1 MEQPMDYTT
10 GEASEIGAVKGLRG
24 DRTRSRSTSWLAWGL
39 WLLVVLVWGLVI
51 AFLLANDGL
60 TTRELTVAVALW
72 VPFLAFA
79 TVGAVI
85 LARRPGNRIGWLCWA
100 IGFTITVAFWGS
112 TQVSVVLAN
121 QDRSSAWVLLPQL
134 GTMAYFGTL
143 LGLVPFLVLLF
154 PTGQLL
160 SRGWRPVAW
169 ALGLVL
175 GLYLTAVLLT
185 PGPINLNLPDNPD
198 NPLGIESA
206 EGLLRLVQTM
216 AGVAA
221 PVLALAALAS
231 VVVRFRSA
239 RGEERQQLKWF
250 TFVVAAELVLL
261 PGLGSV
267 AEQVAPEV
275 GALVVFPASISLIPI
290 AIGLAVLR
298 YRLYDIDRIIN
309 RTLVYGLLTVLLG
322 ATYTVSVFG
331 LGQLLSPATGE
342 SALAVAASTLVVA
355 ALFQPARRRVQAAVD
370 RRFNRRKYNT
380 ATTIQAFST
389 RLRDQVDLD
398 TVSTEL
404 LAVVD
409 QTMEPTQASLWLR
422 PPARGSLGSAGSE
435 VRTTPWAY

>member
-1 MEQPMDYTT
+1 MDYTT
-10 GEASEIGAVKGLRG
+10 GEASETGAVKGPRR
-24 DRTRSRSTSWLAWGL
+24 DRTRSRSASWLAWGL

-51 AFLLANDGL
+51 AFLLANEGL

-100 IGFTITVAFWGS
+100 IGFAFTVSLWGS
-112 TQVSVVLAN
+112 KQVWVVLAD
-121 QDRSSAWVLLPQL
+121 QGRSSAWALLPQL
-134 GTMAYFGTL
+134 GILAFLGTL
-143 LGLVPFLVLLF
+143 LGLLPFLVLVF

-160 SRGWRPVAW
+160 SRRWRPVAW
-169 ALGLVL
+169 TLGLVL
-175 GLYLTAVLLT
+175 GLYLTAGLLT
-185 PGPINLNLPDNPD
+185 PGPVPLGLPDNPG
-198 NPLGIESA
+198 NPLGVEAA

-275 GALVVFPASISLIPI
+275 GVLVVFPASISLIPL

-370 RRFNRRKYNT
+370 RRFNRRRYNA
-380 ATTIQAFST
+380 ATSIQAFSS
-389 RLRDQVDLD
+389 RLRDQIDLD
-398 TVSTEL
+398 TLSTEL

-409 QTMEPTQASLWLR
+409 QTMEPTRVSLWLR
-422 PPARGSLGSAGSE
+422 PSPHGSSGTVRSAP
-435 VRTTPWAY
+435 RPTAWTY

>member
-1 MEQPMDYTT
+1 M
-10 GEASEIGAVKGLRG
+10 
-24 DRTRSRSTSWLAWGL
+24 DRTIGEPSPPSVVKSLRRDRLRPRSTSWLAWGL
-39 WLLVVLVWGLVI
+39 WLLVVLVWGLVLG
-51 AFLLANDGL
+51 FLLANDGL
-60 TTRELTVAVALW
+60 TTRELAVAVALW

-100 IGFTITVAFWGS
+100 IGFAFTVSLWGS
-112 TQVSVVLAN
+112 KQVWVVLVH
-121 QDRSSAWVLLPQL
+121 QGRSSAWALLPLL
-134 GTMAYFGTL
+134 GIMAFLGTL
-143 LGLVPFLVLLF
+143 LGLLPFLVLLF
-154 PTGQLL
+154 PTGRLL

-175 GLYLTAVLLT
+175 GLYLTAGLLS
-185 PGPINLNLPDNPD
+185 PGQIPLGLPGNPD
-198 NPLGIESA
+198 NPLGVESA

-261 PGLGSV
+261 PGLGGV

-290 AIGLAVLR
+290 AIGVAVLK

-309 RTLVYGLLTVLLG
+309 RTLVYGLLTATLAAVYAGVVLILVQLSGGIGTTPPSWAIAG
-322 ATYTVSVFG
+322 AT
-331 LGQLLSPATGE
+331 
-342 SALAVAASTLVVA
+342 LAAA
-355 ALFQPARRRVQAAVD
+355 ALFQPARRRIQAAVD
-370 RRFNRRKYNT
+370 RRFNRRKYD
-380 ATTIQAFST
+380 AAETIDTFGA
-389 RLRDQVDLD
+389 RLRDQIDLD
-398 TVSTEL
+398 TLSAEL

-409 QTMEPTQASLWLR
+409 QTMEPTRASLWLR
-422 PPARGSLGSAGSE
+422 PSAPGSSGTPRSEARPA
-435 VRTTPWAY
+435 TWAY

>member
-1 MEQPMDYTT
+1 MDYTT
-10 GEASEIGAVKGLRG
+10 GEASETGAVKGPRR
-24 DRTRSRSTSWLAWGL
+24 DRTRSRSASWLAWGL

-100 IGFTITVAFWGS
+100 IGFAFTVSLWGS
-112 TQVSVVLAN
+112 KQVWVVLAD
-121 QDRSSAWVLLPQL
+121 QGRSSAWALLPQL
-134 GTMAYFGTL
+134 GILAFLGTL
-143 LGLVPFLVLLF
+143 LGLLPFLVLVF

-160 SRGWRPVAW
+160 SRRWRPVAW

-175 GLYLTAVLLT
+175 GLYLTAGLLT
-185 PGPINLNLPDNPD
+185 PGPVPLGLPDNPG
-198 NPLGIESA
+198 NPLGVEAA

-275 GALVVFPASISLIPI
+275 GVLVVFPASISLIPL

-370 RRFNRRKYNT
+370 RRFNRRRYNA
-380 ATTIQAFST
+380 ATSIQAFSS
-389 RLRDQVDLD
+389 RLRDQIDLD
-398 TVSTEL
+398 TLSTEL

-409 QTMEPTQASLWLR
+409 QTMEPTRVSLWLR
-422 PPARGSLGSAGSE
+422 PSPHGSSGTVSAP
-435 VRTTPWAY
+435 RPTTWTY

>member
-1 MEQPMDYTT
+1 MDYTT
-10 GEASEIGAVKGLRG
+10 GEASEIGAVKGPRR
-24 DRTRSRSTSWLAWGL
+24 DRTRSRSASWLAWGL

-51 AFLLANDGL
+51 GFLLANDGL
-60 TTRELTVAVALW
+60 TTRELAVAVALW
-72 VPFLAFA
+72 VPFLTFA

-100 IGFTITVAFWGS
+100 IGFTFTVSLWGS
-112 TQVSVVLAN
+112 KQVWVVLAD
-121 QDRSSAWVLLPQL
+121 QGRSSAWALLPQL
-134 GTMAYFGTL
+134 GIMAFLGTL
-143 LGLVPFLVLLF
+143 LGLLPFLVLLF

-160 SRGWRPVAW
+160 SRRWRPVAW

-175 GLYLTAVLLT
+175 GLYLTAGLLT
-185 PGPINLNLPDNPD
+185 PGQIPLGLPDNPD
-198 NPLGIESA
+198 NPLGVEAA

-231 VVVRFRSA
+231 VVVRFRST

-261 PGLGSV
+261 PGLGGV

-275 GALVVFPASISLIPI
+275 GALVVFPASISLIPL

-322 ATYTVSVFG
+322 ATYIVSVFG

-370 RRFNRRKYNT
+370 RRFNRRRYNA
-380 ATTIQAFST
+380 ATSIQAFSS
-389 RLRDQVDLD
+389 RLREQVDLD
-398 TVSTEL
+398 TLSTEL

-409 QTMEPTQASLWLR
+409 QTMEPTRVSLWLR
-422 PPARGSLGSAGSE
+422 PSPHGSSGTVRSAP
-435 VRTTPWAY
+435 RPTTWTY

>member
-1 MEQPMDYTT
+1 MDYMT
-10 GEASEIGAVKGLRG
+10 GEASETGAVNGPRR

-60 TTRELTVAVALW
+60 TTRELRVAVALW

-100 IGFTITVAFWGS
+100 IGFTLTVAFWGS
-112 TQVSVVLAN
+112 KQVWVVLAN
-121 QDRSSAWVLLPQL
+121 QDRSAAWALLPQL

-143 LGLVPFLVLLF
+143 LGLLPLLVLLF

-160 SRGWRPVAW
+160 SRRWRPVAW
-169 ALGLVL
+169 AIGLVL

-185 PGPINLNLPDNPD
+185 PGPISLNLPTNPD
-198 NPLGIESA
+198 NPLGVEAA
-206 EGLLRLVQTM
+206 EGLLRLVQTI

-275 GALVVFPASISLIPI
+275 GVLVVFPVSISLIPL

-309 RTLVYGLLTVLLG
+309 RTLVYVLLTVLLG

-370 RRFNRRKYNT
+370 RRFNRRRYNA
-380 ATTIQAFST
+380 ATSIQAFSS
-389 RLRDQVDLD
+389 RLREQVDLD
-398 TVSTEL
+398 TLSTEL

-409 QTMEPTQASLWLR
+409 QTMEPTRVSLWLR
-422 PPARGSLGSAGSE
+422 PSPHGSSGTVRSAP
-435 VRTTPWAY
+435 RPTTWTY

>member
-1 MEQPMDYTT
+1 MDYTT
-10 GEASEIGAVKGLRG
+10 GEASEIGAVKGPRR
-24 DRTRSRSTSWLAWGL
+24 DRTRSRSASWLAWGL

-51 AFLLANDGL
+51 GFLLANDGL
-60 TTRELTVAVALW
+60 TTRELAVAVALW
-72 VPFLAFA
+72 VPFLTFA

-100 IGFTITVAFWGS
+100 IGFTFTVSLWGS
-112 TQVSVVLAN
+112 KQVWVVLAD
-121 QDRSSAWVLLPQL
+121 QGRSSAWALLPQL
-134 GTMAYFGTL
+134 GIMAFLGTL
-143 LGLVPFLVLLF
+143 LGLLPFLVLLF

-160 SRGWRPVAW
+160 SRRWRPVAW

-175 GLYLTAVLLT
+175 GLYLTAGLLT
-185 PGPINLNLPDNPD
+185 PGQIPLGLPDNPD
-198 NPLGIESA
+198 NPLGVEAA
-206 EGLLRLVQTM
+206 EGLLRLIQTM

-275 GALVVFPASISLIPI
+275 GVLVVFPASISLIPL

-370 RRFNRRKYNT
+370 RRFNRRRYNA
-380 ATTIQAFST
+380 ATSIQAFSS
-389 RLRDQVDLD
+389 RLREQVDLD
-398 TVSTEL
+398 TLSTEL

-409 QTMEPTQASLWLR
+409 QTMEPTRVSLWLR
-422 PPARGSLGSAGSE
+422 PSPHGSSGTVRSAP
-435 VRTTPWAY
+435 RPTTWTY

>member
-1 MEQPMDYTT
+1 MDYTT
-10 GEASEIGAVKGLRG
+10 GEASETGAVKGPRR
-24 DRTRSRSTSWLAWGL
+24 DRTRSRSASWLAWGL

-51 AFLLANDGL
+51 AFLLANEGL

-100 IGFTITVAFWGS
+100 IGFAFTVSLWGS
-112 TQVSVVLAN
+112 KQVWVVLAD
-121 QDRSSAWVLLPQL
+121 QGRSSAWALLPQL
-134 GTMAYFGTL
+134 GILAFLGTL
-143 LGLVPFLVLLF
+143 LGLLPFLVLVF

-160 SRGWRPVAW
+160 SRRWRPVAW
-169 ALGLVL
+169 TLGLVL
-175 GLYLTAVLLT
+175 GLYLTAGLLT
-185 PGPINLNLPDNPD
+185 PGPVPLGLPDNPG
-198 NPLGIESA
+198 NPLGVEAA

-250 TFVVAAELVLL
+250 TFVVAAELILL

-275 GALVVFPASISLIPI
+275 GVLVVFPASISLIPL

-370 RRFNRRKYNT
+370 RRFNRRRYNA
-380 ATTIQAFST
+380 ATSIQAFSS
-389 RLRDQVDLD
+389 RLREQVDLD
-398 TVSTEL
+398 TLSTEL

-409 QTMEPTQASLWLR
+409 QTMEPTRVSLWLR
-422 PPARGSLGSAGSE
+422 PSPHGSSGT
-435 VRTTPWAY
+435 VRAPRPTTWTY